1 MDIDISKLESL
12 LAEKKYEEVRAI
24 IRSAVAEEI
33 PEKDRGALLT
43 GLSSAYLDI
52 SNSINE
58 AYRQA
63 LEEAVAGM
71 KALNAAESKIGDKI
85 RIAEVKASLNQA

>member
-12 LAEKKYEEVRAI
+12 LVEKKYDEVREI
-24 IRSAVAEEI
+24 VRSAVAEEI
-33 PEKDRGALLT
+33 PEKDRGALLV

-52 SNSINE
+52 LNSLNE
-58 AYRQA
+58 SYRQA

-71 KALNAAESKIGDKI
+71 KAINAAESKMNDRI
-85 RIAEVKASLNQA
+85 RIAEVRASLNQA